1 MSIIESPADSPAT
14 QAIYERTR
22 ADEGSVP
29 DYTRVMAVNPEAH
42 DAWEALVRAIAKPL
56 GARRWELITLAAAA
70 GIRSRHCRL
79 AHGAKSLPILG
90 ADHLREVALDYHHAG
105 LIDAEVAMMDFAYR
119 MSTDSSSMDDGDAR
133 VLREAGFTDR
143 EIVDIALAAAAR
155 NYFSRAIQALGVVV
169 EFPNVLDE
177 ELRDALLEG
186 L

>member
-22 ADEGSVP
+22 AAQGSVP

-42 DAWEALVRAIAKPL
+42 DAWEALVRAIAGPL
-56 GARRWELITLAAAA
+56 GPRRWELVTLAAAA
-70 GIRSRHCRL
+70 GVRSRHCRL

-90 ADHLREVALDYHHAG
+90 EDELRAVARDYHHAG
-105 LIDAEVAMMDFAYR
+105 LSDAEVAMMDFAYR
-119 MSTDSSSMDDGDAR
+119 VGTDSSSMDDGDALA
-133 VLREAGFTDR
+133 LREAGFSDR

-155 NYFSRAIQALGVVV
+155 NYFSRAIQSLGVIV
-169 EFPNVLDE
+169 ESPAVLDD
-177 ELRDALLEG
+177 ELREALVQG